1 MYVYLLQSTTS
12 TDELCVY
19 GFGGTSAAC
28 PMVAGAISLTLE
40 AKLALLHYEQCFLNK
55 YISQHISC
63 ASHINHVS
71 CIAMPP
77 PLLVRERIIN
87 DTLLHSLSAN
97 LTWRDVMYL
106 VVYTSDTSITAAG
119 SYTTNGAGRKFSP
132 KFGFGILDTEAVV
145 ARARHWINV
154 PPQIEHIRIPSR
166 PSGLVY

>member
-1 MYVYLLQSTTS
+1 MYLYSFNDFETRMGSYMSVARDIQQICCSAQTGQHSRLQRS
-12 TDELCVY
+12 C
-19 GFGGTSAAC
+19 C
-28 PMVAGAISLTLE
+28 PVWVL
-40 AKLALLHYEQCFLNK
+40 
-55 YISQHISC
+55 QHI
-63 ASHINHVS
+63 H
-71 CIAMPP
+71 AMPP
-77 PLLVRERIIN
+77 PLLVRERVIN